1 MTNKTTFGD
10 LQIGPNFTPFVI
22 AELSGNHKGD
32 LNRALKLIDAAADA
46 GVQAVKLQTYTADT
60 ITMPGV
66 YRIEDPNSLW
76 YGRDLY
82 ELYQEAFT
90 PWEWHEA

>member
-10 LQIGPNFTPFVI
+10 LHIGPSFTPFVI

-66 YRIEDPNSLW
+66 YR
-76 YGRDLY
+76 
-82 ELYQEAFT
+82 
-90 PWEWHEA
+90 